1 MDTLEKMVSV
11 SLAQMDLPVHELAGC
26 LARCLEA
33 EAVATLCIDVCIN
46 SPDPRPLRGA
56 QRRLQDAADGCA
68 SAVRVLCRSGQ
79 PDPSALRALL
89 EACAALCRG
98 AAVACAEHAEAY
110 PPCALAA
117 ESCESAGRALSALL
131 EVLLEAPSA

>member
-1 MDTLEKMVSV
+1 MDTLEKMVSL
-11 SLAQMDLPVHELAGC
+11 SLTQMDLPVHQLAGC
-26 LARCLEA
+26 LASCLEA

-46 SPDPRPLRGA
+46 APDPRPLRGA
-56 QRRLQDAADGCA
+56 QRLLQDAADGCGA
-68 SAVRVLCRSGQ
+68 VVRVLCRSGQ

-98 AAVACAEHAEAY
+98 AAAACAEHGGAH
-110 PPCALAA
+110 PPCGLAA
-117 ESCESAGRALSALL
+117 ESCESAGRAMSAVL